1 MNMTEELKGKT
12 ALVTGASR
20 GIGRATALALARQG
34 ANLVVHFN
42 SAVAS
47 ARELVTAIRAEGG
60 DAEAVRA
67 DLSTHAGTASL
78 ASDVAALSKRKLDIL
93 VANAGITKAG
103 SLADH
108 ILARWP
114 GCTADALLL
123 KSQRRAN
130 LPAVTW
136 RYGIYGN
143 AMTRYLRPGC
153 KLPRFQR

>member
-1 MNMTEELKGKT
+1 MNMTEELKGKP

-34 ANLVVHFN
+34 ASLVVHFN

-78 ASDVAALSKRKLDIL
+78 PRMSLPSVNASSTFWWQMPALQRQALSQTIRKPIL
-93 VANAGITKAG
+93 I
-103 SLADH
+103 D
-108 ILARWP
+108 
-114 GCTADALLL
+114 C
-123 KSQRRAN
+123 
-130 LPAVTW
+130 
-136 RYGIYGN
+136 
-143 AMTRYLRPGC
+143 LRPTSKAC
-153 KLPRFQR
+153 SSLSRNFCQRLRRLQV